1 MRQSFVRQS
10 FVRQSFVRQSFVSF
24 ARGEKRK
31 REGGRRGRSG
41 LATVKIRTP
50 HRDVGNNRGSRPDL
64 KQFGSEWFPQ
74 T

>member
-1 MRQSFVRQS
+1 MRLARLSFVRVSFIRQSFVRQS

-31 REGGRRGRSG
+31 RGGGRRGRSG

-50 HRDVGNNRGSRPDL
+50 HRDVGKNKYPN
-64 KQFGSEWFPQ
+64 
-74 T
+74 